1 MERKALPLGLSSVL
15 SVPSCWKFQVRAIHV
30 RRRYEK
36 GTQDCGI
43 HELEIFRTE
52 QEFALLWYRYFL
64 FGNPVLDRVE

>member
-1 MERKALPLGLSSVL
+1 MTVEGGFEQEIAEVTERKAFPLGLS

-43 HELEIFRTE
+43 REFEIF
-52 QEFALLWYRYFL
+52 
-64 FGNPVLDRVE
+64 